1 MYNEDKEPAA
11 TEAGNGVPEPGA
23 AHGDEDRP
31 TGSVA
36 AAETDESAAAV
47 RERDDAADDDA
58 AAPDEAETAEASDTE
73 TPETKEGAV
82 AAVARAPKKAKP
94 AAARKGAKKTAG
106 KAPAKAK
113 KTTGAAKK
121 RTEDAVAA
129 EAPTEEPE
137 NKLPM
142 KWYAVHT
149 YSGHEN
155 KVKENIQ
162 KMVKTSGVKEQFGRL
177 IVPTEEVAEMRK
189 GKKTITTRKFFPSY
203 ILIEMFMS
211 EDSWHLVNSIPGVT
225 SFVGTGTTPQPL
237 AETEVERVLGRM
249 DKERETIVPE
259 IPFTL
264 GEHIRI
270 KDGPFSDFSGIIDE
284 INTEKGK
291 LRVLVSIFGRETP
304 VELDFLQVEPI

>member
-1 MYNEDKEPAA
+1 
-11 TEAGNGVPEPGA
+11 V
-23 AHGDEDRP
+23 
-31 TGSVA
+31 
-36 AAETDESAAAV
+36 
-47 RERDDAADDDA
+47 
-58 AAPDEAETAEASDTE
+58 
-73 TPETKEGAV
+73 TKKKKGTS
-82 AAVARAPKKAKP
+82 APKKGK
-94 AAARKGAKKTAG
+94 RKGSV
-106 KAPAKAK
+106 KAK
-113 KTTGAAKK
+113 KAGSAAKK
-121 RTEDAVAA
+121 RPVETAVAEA
-129 EAPTEEPE
+129 EETDAED
-137 NKLPM
+137 KLPM
-142 KWYAVHT
+142 KWYVIHT

-162 KMVKTSGVKEQFGRL
+162 KMVKTSNVKNQFGRL

-211 EDSWHLVNSIPGVT
+211 EESWHLVNAIPGVT

-237 AETEVERVLGRM
+237 SEAEVERILGRM
-249 DKERETIVPE
+249 DKEKDTIIPE

-270 KDGPFSDFSGIIDE
+270 KDGPFSDFTGIIDE

-304 VELDFLQVEPI
+304 VELDFLQVETI